1 MNWNSFNKP
10 SKFFNMKTKLLTLLT
25 FFSLV
30 SITLTH
36 AQESTLGK
44 DVRELLDQYGNAVGS
59 KSFSKMADCF
69 HDDAM
74 ILPEGK
80 PIVKGR
86 KEIIESFKWFESLDF
101 AEQFIIEEVIMA
113 GEYSIARTRNIGS
126 WKDPKTAESGNFE
139 VKGLLILKPD
149 QNGDLKIYRYM
160 FNNNGK

>member
-10 SKFFNMKTKLLTLLT
+10 KKNFTMKTKLISIIT
-25 FFSLV
+25 FFFLI

-36 AQESTLGK
+36 AQESALEK
-44 DVRELLDQYGNAVGS
+44 DIRALLDQYGSAVGS
-59 KSFSKMADCF
+59 KSSLKMADCF

-86 KEIIESFKWFESLDF
+86 EEIIESFKWLESVDF
-101 AEQFIIEEVIMA
+101 VEQFIIEEVITT
-113 GEYSIARTRNIGS
+113 GEYSIVRTRNIGS
-126 WKDPKTAESGNFE
+126 WKDLKTAESGNFE
-139 VKGLLILKPD
+139 VKGQLILKPN

-160 FNNNGK
+160 FNNNGE